1 MYESTNTSSKL
12 GHGRASGDK
21 KEKISK
27 RARRC
32 NAEKLTMVVVQSGAQ
47 RMADK
52 ENVERPK
59 RRKRGFKVEGA
70 GGVLS
75 FGKPRG

>member
-1 MYESTNTSSKL
+1 
-12 GHGRASGDK
+12 
-21 KEKISK
+21 
-27 RARRC
+27 
-32 NAEKLTMVVVQSGAQ
+32 MVVVQSGAQ

-59 RRKRGFKVEGA
+59 RRKRRKRGFKVEGA